1 MALYKHVLHHSAN
14 QTPKSFLEALGVY
27 VCVLNNCGYC
37 VEHHF
42 QGLRRL
48 LGDDERCAKMRE
60 AFEADD
66 LERAFNGAEL
76 AAMRYACAL
85 TQSPGTLASTAIEDM
100 RAAGMSDGEI
110 LEVNQVVSYFSYAN
124 RTVLGLGINTKG
136 DVLGLSP
143 GNSDD
148 PSDWGHR

>member
-1 MALYKHVLHHSAN
+1 MALYKYLLHHSAN

-27 VCVLNNCGYC
+27 VSVLNNCSYC

-48 LGDDERCAKMRE
+48 LGNDERCAKMRE

-66 LERAFNGAEL
+66 LERAFDGAEL
-76 AAMRYACAL
+76 AAMRYARVL
-85 TQSPGTLASTAIEDM
+85 TQSPGTLASSAIEDM
-100 RAAGMSDGEI
+100 RAAGISDGEI

-148 PSDWGHR
+148 PSDWRHR